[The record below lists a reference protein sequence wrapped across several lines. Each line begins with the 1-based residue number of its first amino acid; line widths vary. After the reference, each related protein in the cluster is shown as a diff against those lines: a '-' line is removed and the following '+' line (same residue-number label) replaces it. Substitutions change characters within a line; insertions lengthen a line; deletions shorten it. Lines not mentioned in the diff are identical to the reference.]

1 MFIGLRERGS
11 EGIACPKGGLSPLSG
26 CPNNVHRPIGRF
38 VVSGRRRG
46 WSLPLGR
53 LLIPSSRACLS
64 PFRRAVRFARSHS
77 TAFRPRPAVGYPEQ
91 RSREAFASVGSPPLS
106 PSAVCSLR
114 VIKKE
119 AAHQREQLCGLP
131 VSGGFHLAVMSF
143 RVSLFL
149 DTVLQ
154 IYNKFLILPNAIFA
168 FSGNWGG
175 RSF

>member
-26 CPNNVHRPIGRF
+26 YPNNVHRPIGRF
-38 VVSGRRRG
+38 VVSGRCRG

-91 RSREAFASVGSPPLS
+91 RSREAFASLVL
-106 PSAVCSLR
+106 
-114 VIKKE
+114 
-119 AAHQREQLCGLP
+119 LP
-131 VSGGFHLAVMSF
+131 YSRPQFVDLG
-143 RVSLFL
+143 
-149 DTVLQ
+149 
-154 IYNKFLILPNAIFA
+154 
-168 FSGNWGG
+168 
-175 RSF
+175 